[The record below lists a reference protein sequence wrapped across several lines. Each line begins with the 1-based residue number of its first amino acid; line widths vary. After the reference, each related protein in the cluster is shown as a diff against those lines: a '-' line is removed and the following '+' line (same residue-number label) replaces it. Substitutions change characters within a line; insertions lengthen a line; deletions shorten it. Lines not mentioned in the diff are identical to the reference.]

1 MLSASLLFLPLVL
14 AAPAQRSELAPLLL
28 PRSGS
33 PVEGM
38 FIVRM
43 KKSAAKGASVASAV
57 SSIASDA
64 HFTYSHAFSGFAA
77 TLKPDEVDKLRAN
90 PDTVLTK
97 LDQVDYIEQ
106 DAIVTIFETQNDAD
120 WGLARLSNKKPN
132 ATTYNYD
139 DTAGE
144 GTCAY
149 IIDTGIDAKNSEFEG
164 RAKFAANYAD
174 KEDTDGHGHGT
185 HVAGTIGSK
194 TYGVAKKT
202 SLFGVKVLDANGS
215 GRNSAVI
222 AGMDFV
228 AKDAAKQKCPKG
240 VVVNMSLGGSFSKA
254 VNSAAANIVKAGLF
268 LAVAAGNDGADASE
282 YSPASEP
289 SACTVGATTR
299 VDALASYSNIGS
311 VVDVLAPGSNITS
324 TWVGG
329 KTKSIS
335 GTSMAS
341 PHVAGIGAYFLGAGE
356 KVEGLCQHIAK
367 QALKGAVTGVPGDTK
382 NLLINNGYRKS

>member
-1 MLSASLLFLPLVL
+1 MLSAGLLLLFLPLVL
-14 AAPAQRSELAPLLL
+14 SAPAQRSELAPLLV
-28 PRSGS
+28 PRNGP

-77 TLKPDEVDKLRAN
+77 SLKPDEVEKLRAN
-90 PDTVLTK
+90 PD
-97 LDQVDYIEQ
+97 VDYIEQ
-106 DAIVTIFETQNDAD
+106 DAVVTIFETQNDAD

-149 IIDTGIDAKNSEFEG
+149 VIDTGIDAKNSEFEG
-164 RAKFAANYAD
+164 RAKFVANYAD
-174 KEDTDGHGHGT
+174 KEDGDGHGHGT

-202 SLFGVKVLDANGS
+202 TLLGVKVLDANGS

-240 VVVNMSLGGSFSKA
+240 IVVNMSLGGSFSKA

-268 LAVAAGNDGADASE
+268 LAVAAGNDGADASG

-311 VVDVLAPGSNITS
+311 IVDVLAPGSNITS

-356 KVEGLCQHIAK
+356 KVDGLCQHIAK
-367 QALKGAVTGVPGDTK
+367 QALEGAVSGVPGDTK